1 MPTDFVIPKP
11 IWVYQQLYLLRP
23 ACNYFQLPTLTR
35 QTYLGLGVDYQP
47 SSWLPLAMPIHWM
60 KIKQTIWVHS
70 CDYYPFKQILF
81 AWSFIS
87 SKEITTMTSLLDDLN
102 SSVTVILPGGIALHN
117 FRTSQGNLRH
127 VKITLRAYSL
137 FEEKYLNQSHHLQW
151 AFWRSDL
158 PPQLSSSL
166 KSSQR
171 KLVKDHVTIE
181 LLSLVIT

>member
-1 MPTDFVIPKP
+1 MSLETFKLQNAYWFCNTKTYLGLSTIISTASCFKLQNAYWFCNTKL
-11 IWVYQQLYLLRP
+11 IWVYQQFYLLCP

-87 SKEITTMTSLLDDLN
+87 SKEITTMTSFLDDLN

-117 FRTSQGNLRH
+117 FRTSQINLRH
-127 VKITLRAYSL
+127 VKSL
-137 FEEKYLNQSHHLQW
+137 
-151 AFWRSDL
+151 
-158 PPQLSSSL
+158 
-166 KSSQR
+166 
-171 KLVKDHVTIE
+171 
-181 LLSLVIT
+181 